1 MDIYELF
8 NNVLDEFSH
17 PISFQ
22 HGAQKFAFNA
32 AFEGDLLAEIRGAN
46 YNGAKR
52 LVAYSAPVD
61 AFLTDDGG
69 EWRPVE
75 GDFFEV
81 AANGVVENFRVTRD
95 FEGVRFANWR
105 FRVPGTRVIFY
116 GYRVDGNL

>member
-17 PISFQ
+17 PIVFH
-22 HGAQKFAFNA
+22 HGGEIFEFNA

-61 AFLTDDGG
+61 AFLTDGG
-69 EWRPVE
+69 EWRPAE
-75 GDFFEV
+75 GDCFEV
-81 AANGVVENFRVTRD
+81 AANGVVEKFRVTRD

-116 GYRVDGNL
+116 GYRIDGNF